1 MNTKKDAPTSAATL
15 AEAGAEIAA
24 CGRGAIS
31 CNNFTT
37 AAAGRQIKIAD
48 YLSHGQENAIPR
60 RELERLTSMDGRT
73 VRLMIE
79 RERLAGV
86 PILSDNSTGYYL
98 PGNEGERERFVRSMR
113 HRAQEIERAAEAV
126 ERGEAH

>member
-1 MNTKKDAPTSAATL
+1 MNTKEKAPTSAATL
-15 AEAGAEIAA
+15 AEAAAGTTACKASIPMFDCTTAGADRQRKVSELLNRGRENAVPLRHLMAITGADGRSIREKIAA
-24 CGRGAIS
+24 
-31 CNNFTT
+31 
-37 AAAGRQIKIAD
+37 
-48 YLSHGQENAIPR
+48 
-60 RELERLTSMDGRT
+60 
-73 VRLMIE
+73 
-79 RERLAGV
+79 ERLAGV